1 MQATMQRT
9 EQRLG
14 NTAARRSLPPM
25 LQPAPHDAL
34 ALLEQFGTTVSVHG
48 DRQIHGQG
56 DQADCCYRILSGCV
70 RTVKLMEDGRRQIG
84 EFLMAGDLLDFDAL
98 GTYDFAAEAVS
109 DVVLRRYPRRMVDA
123 LAESNVALT
132 RRLRDMTS
140 ISLRMAHARLVL
152 LGRKTASER
161 IASFLLEMAERL
173 PDGRPNVLDLPMGRT
188 RYRGSSRPDH
198 RDGMPSAGT
207 SAPRRHGGDRR
218 AAASRS
224 ATVSRCSRWRRSCG
238 TENNGIGMRHLCR
251 SAGEVAGRSAVAWD
265 GADAAATAASVVASV
280 REDA

>member
-9 EQRLG
+9 EQRSG
-14 NTAARRSLPPM
+14 DTAVRRTIPPM

-34 ALLEQFGTTVSVHG
+34 ALLEQFGTTVAVHS

-56 DQADCCYRILSGCV
+56 DKADCCYRILSGCV

-98 GTYDFAAEAVS
+98 GIYDFAAEAVS

-140 ISLRMAHARLVL
+140 ISLRMAHARVVL

-173 PDGRPNVLDLPMGRT
+173 PDGRPNVLNLPMGR
-188 RYRGSSRPDH
+188 SDIADH
-198 RDGMPSAGT
+198 LGLTIETVCRVLGLLRRDGTLAIERGRITVRNGAALEQMASEL
-207 SAPRRHGGDRR
+207 RH
-218 AAASRS
+218 
-224 ATVSRCSRWRRSCG
+224 
-238 TENNGIGMRHLCR
+238 
-251 SAGEVAGRSAVAWD
+251 
-265 GADAAATAASVVASV
+265 
-280 REDA
+280 